1 MKVIC
6 TKCGGMQVAYEAMI
20 NPNDKSFRN
29 YTDEAF
35 IYGWCDDCGYGVVL
49 SDVDE
54 VKKDIDKLYSEFCA
68 EHGTEPTYVQCE
80 IVWKD
85 KSFVAPYPVTLKL
98 STDVDDA
105 TDDKIFFYCNG
116 IEELKSLADFDGEDF
131 VLTDCEYLTDE
142 GSSLTIRC
150 KVVHKLHVHP

>member
-6 TKCGGMQVAYEAMI
+6 TKCGGMNVACEAMI

-35 IYGWCDDCGYGVVL
+35 IYGWCDDCGNGVVL

-54 VKKDIDKLYSEFCA
+54 IKEDIDKLYANFCA
-68 EHGTEPTYVQCE
+68 EHGTEPLYAMCE

-85 KSFVAPYPVTLKL
+85 EKFIEPSPVTVKL
-98 STDVDDA
+98 SSDADDA
-105 TDDKIFFYCNG
+105 TDEKIFFYCDG
-116 IEELKSLADFDGEDF
+116 IEDLKSRAVFGVEDF
-131 VLTDCEYLTDE
+131 VITSCNYLTNE
-142 GSSLTIRC
+142 L
-150 KVVHKLHVHP
+150 

>member
-6 TKCGGMQVAYEAMI
+6 TKCGGMNVACEAMI

-35 IYGWCDDCGYGVVL
+35 LYGWCDDCGNGVVL

-54 VKKDIDKLYSEFCA
+54 VKEDIKKLYADYCT
-68 EHGTEPTYVQCE
+68 EHRKEPLYALCE

-85 KSFVAPYPVTLKL
+85 ESCIASNSVTIKL
-98 STDVDDA
+98 SADVDDA
-105 TDDKIFFYCNG
+105 TDDKVFFYCNG
-116 IEELKSLADFDGEDF
+116 IEDLKSLAEFGVEDF
-131 VLTDCEYLTDE
+131 IITDCINLTTE
-142 GSSLTIRC
+142 LE
-150 KVVHKLHVHP
+150 

>member
-6 TKCGGMQVAYEAMI
+6 TKCGGMNVACEAMI

-35 IYGWCDDCGYGVVL
+35 IYGWCEDCGNGVVL

-54 VKKDIDKLYSEFCA
+54 VKADIDRLYADYCA
-68 EHGTEPTYVQCE
+68 EHETKPLYAQCE
-80 IVWKD
+80 IVWKQSND
-85 KSFVAPYPVTLKL
+85 YYTSPENVIIKL

-105 TDDKIFFYCNG
+105 TDEKIFFYCNG
-116 IEELKSLADFDGEDF
+116 IEGLKSLAEFEGEDF
-131 VLTDCEYLTDE
+131 ILTDCF
-142 GSSLTIRC
+142 SLTTE
-150 KVVHKLHVHP
+150 PEY

>member
-6 TKCGGMQVAYEAMI
+6 TKCGGMNVACEAMI

-54 VKKDIDKLYSEFCA
+54 VKKLMKQVWDTQKAMLSKQ
-68 EHGTEPTYVQCE
+68 PTMKQ
-80 IVWKD
+80 
-85 KSFVAPYPVTLKL
+85 
-98 STDVDDA
+98 
-105 TDDKIFFYCNG
+105 
-116 IEELKSLADFDGEDF
+116 
-131 VLTDCEYLTDE
+131 
-142 GSSLTIRC
+142 
-150 KVVHKLHVHP
+150 

>member
-6 TKCGGMQVAYEAMI
+6 TKCGGMHVACEAMI
-20 NPNDKSFRN
+20 NPNDKAFRN

-35 IYGWCDDCGYGVVL
+35 IYGWCDDCGNGVVL

-54 VKKDIDKLYSEFCA
+54 VKEDIDKLYAVFCA
-68 EHGTEPTYVQCE
+68 EHRKEPLYALCE

-85 KSFVAPYPVTLKL
+85 ESFVEPQPVTIKL

-105 TDDKIFFYCNG
+105 TDEKIFFYCNS
-116 IEELKSLADFDGEDF
+116 IEDLKSLAEFEGGDF
-131 VLTDCEYLTDE
+131 VLTGCNCLTNE
-142 GSSLTIRC
+142 L
-150 KVVHKLHVHP
+150 

>member
-6 TKCGGMQVAYEAMI
+6 TKCGGMQVACEAMI
-20 NPNDKSFRN
+20 NPNVKSFRN

-54 VKKDIDKLYSEFCA
+54 VKKDIDKLHDEYYA
-68 EHGTEPTYVQCE
+68 EHGTEPTYARCE

-85 KSFVAPYPVTLKL
+85 ESFVAPYPVTIKL

-116 IEELKSLADFDGEDF
+116 IEELKSLAEFDGEDF
-131 VLTDCEYLTDE
+131 VLTDCGYLTDE
-142 GSSLTIRC
+142 LQ
-150 KVVHKLHVHP
+150 

>member
-6 TKCGGMQVAYEAMI
+6 TKCGGMHVACEAMI

-54 VKKDIDKLYSEFCA
+54 VKTDIDKLHADYCA
-68 EHGTEPTYVQCE
+68 EHEKEPLYAQCE

-85 KSFVAPYPVTLKL
+85 ESFTEPQLENPER
-98 STDVDDA
+98 TDHVRQVLIDPP
-105 TDDKIFFYCNG
+105 G
-116 IEELKSLADFDGEDF
+116 IILD
-131 VLTDCEYLTDE
+131 
-142 GSSLTIRC
+142 
-150 KVVHKLHVHP
+150 

>member
-6 TKCGGMQVAYEAMI
+6 TKCGGMHVACEAMI

-54 VKKDIDKLYSEFCA
+54 VKTDIVLNMRKNRFMRN
-68 EHGTEPTYVQCE
+68 V
-80 IVWKD
+80 
-85 KSFVAPYPVTLKL
+85 KSCGKMKVSP
-98 STDVDDA
+98 SH
-105 TDDKIFFYCNG
+105 
-116 IEELKSLADFDGEDF
+116 SL
-131 VLTDCEYLTDE
+131 
-142 GSSLTIRC
+142 
-150 KVVHKLHVHP
+150 

>member
-6 TKCGGMQVAYEAMI
+6 TKCGGMHVACEAMI

-35 IYGWCDDCGYGVVL
+35 IYGWCDDCNTGVVL

-54 VKKDIDKLYSEFCA
+54 VKTDIDRLYADYCA
-68 EHGTEPTYVQCE
+68 EHKAEPLYAQCE

-85 KSFVAPYPVTLKL
+85 ESFEPVTIKL
-98 STDVDDA
+98 STDADDA
-105 TDDKIFFYCNG
+105 TDEKIFFYCNS
-116 IEELKSLADFDGEDF
+116 IEGLKSLADFEREDF
-131 VLTDCEYLTDE
+131 VLTDCICLTTE
-142 GSSLTIRC
+142 L
-150 KVVHKLHVHP
+150 K

>member
-6 TKCGGMQVAYEAMI
+6 TRCGGMNVACEAII

-29 YTDEAF
+29 YTDDAF
-35 IYGWCDDCGYGVVL
+35 DYGWCDECGYGVVL

-54 VKKDIDKLYSEFCA
+54 VKERIDRLYA
-68 EHGTEPTYVQCE
+68 DYHAVHGIEPTYAKCE
-80 IVWKD
+80 ILWKD
-85 KSFVAPYPVTLKL
+85 ESFVAPQPVTIKL

-116 IEELKSLADFDGEDF
+116 IEELKSLADFDGEEF
-131 VLTDCEYLTDE
+131 IITDC
-142 GSSLTIRC
+142 RC
-150 KVVHKLHVHP
+150 FTVEP

>member
-6 TKCGGMQVAYEAMI
+6 TKCGGMHVACEAMI

-54 VKKDIDKLYSEFCA
+54 VKNNIDKLYGDFCA
-68 EHGTEPTYVQCE
+68 EHGTEPLYAQCE
-80 IVWKD
+80 ISWKKRFD
-85 KSFVAPYPVTLKL
+85 FYADPESVTIKL
-98 STDVDDA
+98 SADVDEA
-105 TDDKIFFYCNG
+105 TDEQIFFYCWN
-116 IEELKSLADFDGEDF
+116 IEDLKSLADFEGEDF
-131 VLTDCEYLTDE
+131 VLTGFRYFTNEL
-142 GSSLTIRC
+142 
-150 KVVHKLHVHP
+150 

>member
-6 TKCGGMQVAYEAMI
+6 TRCGGMNVACEAMI

-54 VKKDIDKLYSEFCA
+54 VKTDIDKLHADYCA
-68 EHGTEPTYVQCE
+68 GHETEPLYAQCE
-80 IVWKD
+80 IVWKYV
-85 KSFVAPYPVTLKL
+85 SFTEPQPVTIKL
-98 STDVDDA
+98 STDVDDT
-105 TDDKIFFYCNG
+105 TDEKILFYCNG
-116 IEELKSLADFDGEDF
+116 IDGLKSLTEFEDGDFI
-131 VLTDCEYLTDE
+131 LTGCI
-142 GSSLTIRC
+142 SLTTE
-150 KVVHKLHVHP
+150 PE